1 MMQEKKYTVEKDT
14 KIPFHNNVAYCI
26 GTGRMGLALQK
37 EYQEQLAYVQEEIG
51 FSHIR
56 GHGLF
61 SDDMAIYQEYTDEN
75 GIKHAEYNFTY
86 LDLVMDSYLS
96 LNIRPF
102 LELGFMPDKM
112 ASGKQTVFYW
122 KGNVT
127 PPERCLVRA
136 GTGDSAPS
144 DGTLRGTGSGAM
156 AHRGM
161 ERA

>member
-1 MMQEKKYTVEKDT
+1 
-14 KIPFHNNVAYCI
+14 
-26 GTGRMGLALQK
+26 
-37 EYQEQLAYVQEEIG
+37 
-51 FSHIR
+51 
-56 GHGLF
+56 
-61 SDDMAIYQEYTDEN
+61 MAIYQEYTDEN

-127 PPERCLVRA
+127 PPENLRCLVRT

-156 AHRGM
+156 ADRGM

>member
-1 MMQEKKYTVEKDT
+1 MQEKKYTVEKDT

-112 ASGKQTVFYW
+112 ASGKL
-122 KGNVT
+122 
-127 PPERCLVRA
+127 RCLVRT